1 MILQQCLY
9 RNLNSIHLQE
19 KRKDPVVHVKKHCAL
34 KCTVNALLIT
44 EVVTKIVCAAI
55 VKILKEINNLLK
67 KQKVMSSKKGF
78 IIVALHKKDVI
89 AKNLHAKKNIVNA
102 TMREQPVHQLVDVKT
117 VVIQKIQMLKNCK
130 VSSQLLRI
138 VFLKF
143 SRVVFY
149 KRVSKISKIYEI
161 TSLMMFFLF
170 QLLNLYDIQN
180 SNYQFNIGNTLQ
192 LELNL

>member
-1 MILQQCLY
+1 
-9 RNLNSIHLQE
+9 
-19 KRKDPVVHVKKHCAL
+19 
-34 KCTVNALLIT
+34 
-44 EVVTKIVCAAI
+44 
-55 VKILKEINNLLK
+55 
-67 KQKVMSSKKGF
+67 
-78 IIVALHKKDVI
+78 
-89 AKNLHAKKNIVNA
+89 
-102 TMREQPVHQLVDVKT
+102 
-117 VVIQKIQMLKNCK
+117 MLKNCK